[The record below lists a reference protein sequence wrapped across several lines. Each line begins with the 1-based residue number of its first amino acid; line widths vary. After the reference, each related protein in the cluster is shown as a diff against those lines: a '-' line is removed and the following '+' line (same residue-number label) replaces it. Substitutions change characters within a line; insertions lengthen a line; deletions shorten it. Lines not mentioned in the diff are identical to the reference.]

1 MEAGSMAESSTVDE
15 VKIDMP
21 MDPRPPEG
29 YDRLASFMGYFPET
43 AIFRRFATLNA
54 KNILYLQAELFWLEE
69 ELEKVVKDDAQCT
82 NGNRPLYSRDWYRL
96 SHSEEHS
103 DSNSKQWKIFM
114 NIRKA
119 LKEYNTA
126 ILQQKEL
133 VKLDAPSSLALS
145 AIKDWMESPRMGWV
159 YLLGP
164 DKDLWR
170 KADVYELLALK
181 RKEHD
186 DLLSLWM
193 IKFVRAWLHPMI
205 GRHFKRD
212 KSAQFMERSI
222 LTQDAILRITSVI
235 ALALSSILPLC
246 SILIL
251 NTVHKVSVRL
261 GIVAVFTVLFSLSL
275 GLVTGARRVEI
286 FAAAAA
292 YAAVQVVFIAGD
304 GQSSDINVPGKQP

>member
-1 MEAGSMAESSTVDE
+1 MAESSTVDE

-29 YDRLASFMGYFPET
+29 YDRLASFMGYFPEA

-69 ELEKVVKDDAQCT
+69 ELEKVAKDDAQCT
-82 NGNRPLYSRDWYRL
+82 NGNRPVYSRDWYRL
-96 SHSEEHS
+96 SHSEEHP

-114 NIRKA
+114 NIRKV
-119 LKEYNTA
+119 LKEYSRCKPLVILSVSFADQCMRKDTA

-133 VKLDAPSSLALS
+133 VKLEAPSSLALS

-181 RKEHD
+181 RREHD

-193 IKFVRAWLHPMI
+193 TKFVRAWLHPTI
-205 GRHFKRD
+205 GRHFKVSIARD
-212 KSAQFMERSI
+212 ISEQPKPTD
-222 LTQDAILRITSVI
+222 LV
-235 ALALSSILPLC
+235 LARQVC
-246 SILIL
+246 A
-251 NTVHKVSVRL
+251 VH
-261 GIVAVFTVLFSLSL
+261 
-275 GLVTGARRVEI
+275 GA
-286 FAAAAA
+286 
-292 YAAVQVVFIAGD
+292 
-304 GQSSDINVPGKQP
+304 